1 MIYMDHTV
9 TIDRPLEEVWDF
21 VSDPA
26 NNPQWQSSIELS
38 DQSPSGPIK
47 IGTLV
52 RIVRKFMGQR
62 IEVVLETTV
71 FEPNAQFAFKSL
83 SGPLP
88 ISGSMAVAVT
98 DSGTEMTYQ
107 GTGEAAGVHGLSET
121 IISGLVNKQIA
132 NDLKVLKRLLESS

>member
-1 MIYMDHTV
+1 MIYVDHTV

-21 VSDPA
+21 VSEPA
-26 NNPQWQSSIELS
+26 NNPQWQSGVELS

-47 IGTLV
+47 IGTRV

-62 IEVVLETTV
+62 IEVVFETTV

-88 ISGSMAVAVT
+88 ISGAMAVAAT
-98 DSGTEMTYQ
+98 DSGTEVTYQ
-107 GTGEAAGVHGLSET
+107 VTGEAAGVHGLSET
-121 IISGLVNKQIA
+121 IISGLVNKQVKD
-132 NDLKVLKRLLESS
+132 DLKALKRLLESI

>member
-1 MIYMDHTV
+1 MIYIDHTV

-26 NNPQWQSSIELS
+26 NNPQWQSGVELS

-47 IGTLV
+47 IGTRV

-62 IEVVLETTV
+62 IEVVFETTV
-71 FEPNAQFAFKSL
+71 FEPNTQFAFKSL

-88 ISGSMAVAVT
+88 ISGSMAVAAT

-121 IISGLVNKQIA
+121 IISGLVNKQVKD
-132 NDLKVLKRLLESS
+132 DLKALKRLLESS